1 VHKLCFKFIC
11 FIHLF
16 QRFMIKVVKKRW
28 RVNRDMNDMNKSILW
43 PAELCEMVFV
53 FCMAP

>member
-1 VHKLCFKFIC
+1 MHKLCFKFIC
-11 FIHLF
+11 FTHLF
-16 QRFMIKVVKKRW
+16 QRFMIEVVKKRW